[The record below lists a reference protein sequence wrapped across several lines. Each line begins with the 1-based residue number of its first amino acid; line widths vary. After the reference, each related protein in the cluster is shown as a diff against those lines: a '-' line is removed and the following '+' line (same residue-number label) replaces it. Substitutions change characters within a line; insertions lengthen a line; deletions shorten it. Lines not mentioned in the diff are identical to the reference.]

1 MDFGRTICYA
11 HLPAGQLWP
20 ALKPRQ
26 GLNDNHEGSMDQSEK
41 LHGRAAMGAGAR
53 RSDAVTAELVRMIET
68 GGLQEGERLPAERD
82 LMQRYGVS
90 RAAVREAIVSLAN
103 RGLVETRLGHRPI
116 VRRPDY
122 EIAVDKVGSLV
133 GHLMIDR
140 KGVWNLFE
148 TRIFMETALA
158 RWAAKHARRDD
169 LEDLRAALDANRE
182 AIGNSALFDETDA
195 AFHAVLYRIPGNP
208 IYPAIHKAYVDWL
221 IQHWRSMKRGA
232 GIDQMN
238 CAGHDA
244 IFEAILAR
252 DPDNAEE
259 AMRRHLVAAWEFVR
273 STFPS
278 DS

>member
-1 MDFGRTICYA
+1 
-11 HLPAGQLWP
+11 
-20 ALKPRQ
+20 
-26 GLNDNHEGSMDQSEK
+26 MDQSER
-41 LHGRAAMGAGAR
+41 LHGHLATGAGAR
-53 RSDAVTAELVRMIET
+53 RSDAVAAELVQMIQT

-103 RGLVETRLGHRPI
+103 RGLVETRLGHRPV
-116 VRRPDY
+116 VRKPDY
-122 EIAVDKVGSLV
+122 EIAVGKVGNLV
-133 GHLMIDR
+133 GHLMVDR

-148 TRIFMETALA
+148 TRIFMETSLA

-169 LEDLRAALDANRE
+169 LDDLRAALDANRE
-182 AIGNSALFDETDA
+182 SIGNSPLFDETDA

-208 IYPAIHKAYVDWL
+208 IYPAIHKAYVEWL
-221 IQHWRSMKRGA
+221 TQHWRSMKRGA

-238 CAGHDA
+238 CAGHEA
-244 IFEAILAR
+244 VFEAVLAR

>member
-1 MDFGRTICYA
+1 
-11 HLPAGQLWP
+11 L
-20 ALKPRQ
+20 RQ
-26 GLNDNHEGSMDQSEK
+26 ELRNTNEVTMDQSEK
-41 LHGRAAMGAGAR
+41 LHGHGIVGAGAR
-53 RSDAVTAELVRMIET
+53 RSDAVAAELATIIQT

-103 RGLVETRLGHRPI
+103 RGLIETRLGHRPI
-116 VRRPDY
+116 VRKPDY
-122 EIAVDKVGSLV
+122 EIAVDRVGNLV
-133 GHLMIDR
+133 GHLVVDR

-169 LEDLRAALDANRE
+169 LEELRGALDTNRE
-182 AIGNSALFDETDA
+182 AIGNSSLFDETDA

-208 IYPAIHKAYVDWL
+208 IYPAVHKAYVEWL
-221 IQHWRSMKRGA
+221 TQHWRSMKRGA

-238 CAGHDA
+238 YAGHEA
-244 IFEAILAR
+244 IFEAILGR
-252 DPDNAEE
+252 DPDAAEE

-273 STFPS
+273 STFPA
-278 DS
+278 DN